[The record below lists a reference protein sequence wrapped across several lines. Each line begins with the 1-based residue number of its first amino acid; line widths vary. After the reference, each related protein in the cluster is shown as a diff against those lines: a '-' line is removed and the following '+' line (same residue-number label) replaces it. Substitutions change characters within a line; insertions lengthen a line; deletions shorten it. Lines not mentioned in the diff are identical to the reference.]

1 MIEADRYA
9 EQEKGLERKL
19 NAWQLAMIAMGGA
32 IGVGLFLGSGATI
45 GLAGP
50 GVILSYLIAAIPA
63 AIMGL
68 ALAEMASVYPVA
80 GSFGV
85 YADRYLHPW
94 AGFALRLS
102 YWFAQTLAIGALVT
116 AGGIYFG
123 YWFPS
128 VPTWIWILTA
138 SLLLI
143 SVNAAS
149 VRLFGAIESLLSMIK
164 VGAIFAFILLGGA
177 LIFGLG
183 SPGLGFSNL
192 TSHGGFLPHG
202 WSGVWLALTL
212 VTTSY
217 IGVEVIAV
225 TAGEAKNPEASVP
238 KALLGMVIGLVLLY
252 GAAIL
257 VVVTVTPWPII
268 SETGGTLSG
277 SPFVKVFHEIGIPYA
292 GGIMNFVVLTAALT
306 SANTNVYLCTRML
319 FSLSRAGYVPKTIGV
334 VDDRGV
340 PRKALLVSATGM
352 AIAVILALRGQAA
365 FLPLFGTAVATMFSI
380 WIVIFVC
387 HIRFR
392 RELDPKTLAGLRLKM
407 PAHPF
412 PSVLAIL
419 FFAALLATTPFIP
432 GLEWTVP
439 FFLVWLG
446 ILAVLYRAMRGGASS
461 ASIE

>member
-1 MIEADRYA
+1 MTEVDRYA
-9 EQEKGLERKL
+9 EQEKGLERRL
-19 NAWQLAMIAMGGA
+19 NAWQLAMIAIGGA

-50 GVILSYLIAAIPA
+50 GVILSYLIAAVLA

-85 YADRYLHPW
+85 YADRYIHPW

-143 SVNAAS
+143 SVNAAN
-149 VRLFGAIESLLSMIK
+149 VKLFGSIESLFSLIK

-183 SPGLGFSNL
+183 YPGLGFGHL
-192 TSHGGFLPHG
+192 TSHGGFLPNG

-217 IGVEVIAV
+217 IGVEVVAV
-225 TAGEAKNPEASVP
+225 TAGEAKNPETAVP
-238 KALLGMVIGLVLLY
+238 KALLGIVIGLVLLY

-257 VVVTVTPWPII
+257 VVVTVTPWPVI

-277 SPFVKVFHEIGIPYA
+277 SPFVKVFREMGIPYA
-292 GGIMNFVVLTAALT
+292 GGIMNFVVLSAALT

-319 FSLSRAGYVPKTIGV
+319 FSLSRAGYIPKKIGE
-334 VDDRGV
+334 VDHRGV
-340 PRKALLVSATGM
+340 PLKALPVSATGM

-392 RELDPKTLAGLRLKM
+392 RELDPETLAGLRLKM

-419 FFAALLATTPFIP
+419 FLAALLATTPFVA

-439 FFLVWLG
+439 FFLAWLG

-461 ASIE
+461 ADIE